1 MFKKCDVVNLLS
13 DKTTA
18 MTVESVTDNDVVCTW
33 LDVNK
38 HLQTAT
44 FNCELLELHVTIQDK
59 LNKLYE

>member
-13 DKTTA
+13 DKTTP
-18 MTVESVTDNDVVCTW
+18 MTVESITESGVVCAW
-33 LDVNK
+33 LDINK

-44 FNCELLELHVTIQDK
+44 FNCDLLEPHVSFQDK